1 MKSFFNIFFLVIN
14 ILFIG
19 MFLLAGMASYVNPS
33 SFVLPSYLSLFFL
46 PLLFINII
54 FFLFWAFRLKW
65 FLVFPLV
72 AIACMWS
79 NIHAEFPIHGS
90 DANKIIHKDS
100 PAINILS
107 YNVKLFD
114 FYKKN
119 KSTEN
124 YNKVLDYI
132 INRNADIVCLQEFGY
147 YNTNDFLS
155 GDDIL
160 NVMKDK
166 YPYHHIMYHLSDNQK
181 STYGVATFSKLPI
194 IKKGEV
200 NYGSAF
206 NHTIYSDIKIDTTV
220 IRLFNCHLESNRL
233 TINDKKK
240 MVELIDSTS
249 QEKISE
255 TATQLTRKLG
265 AASKK
270 RALQADS
277 IALKISKSPHPAVVC
292 GDFNDIP
299 ISYTYRKIKGNL
311 TDVFATTSS
320 GLGITYNELPFLF
333 RIDYIFHDE
342 KLKSG
347 NFKIDKINLSDHYPI
362 SCDIVFQQTDK

>member
-1 MKSFFNIFFLVIN
+1 
-14 ILFIG
+14 
-19 MFLLAGMASYVNPS
+19 MFLIAGVASYINPA
-33 SFVLPSYLSLFFL
+33 SFVLPSYASLLFL
-46 PLLFINII
+46 PLLLINII
-54 FFLFWAFRLKW
+54 FFLFWALRLKW

-79 NIHAEFPIHGS
+79 NIHAEFPIHKQS
-90 DANKIIHKDS
+90 ANKIINNDS
-100 PAINILS
+100 SAISILS

-114 FYKKN
+114 FYKKS
-119 KSTEN
+119 KTAEN
-124 YNKVLDYI
+124 YNKILDYVLD
-132 INRNADIVCLQEFGY
+132 RDADVVCLQEFGY

-160 NVMKDK
+160 NAMKSK

-181 STYGVATFSKLPI
+181 STYGVATFSKFPI

-206 NHTIYSDIKIDTTV
+206 NHTIYSDIKIDTTIV
-220 IRLFNCHLESNRL
+220 RLFNCHLESNRL

-255 TATQLTRKLG
+255 TASQLGRKLG

-277 IALKISKSPHPAVVC
+277 VAQKISQSPYPAIVC
-292 GDFNDIP
+292 GDFNDTP
-299 ISYTYRKIKGNL
+299 ISYTYRKMKGGL

-333 RIDYIFHDE
+333 RIDYIFHD
-342 KLKSG
+342 KSLQSG
-347 NFKIDKINLSDHYPI
+347 NFKIDKTNLSDHYPI
-362 SCDIVFQQTDK
+362 SCDIQINN